1 MIDPDGQCRSDFRI
15 WFGNCG
21 GVSRFGV
28 KMSMKNKVVS
38 CIVIIIVTVCLSLCT
53 RMGIDVERDL
63 KVLRSDSWFDD
74 FYIKEDKVFMKC
86 EITIQN
92 KSNQDRYIKLFA
104 NMEEDANNGLIK
116 SPTVSGYDK
125 EGNDK
130 FFVSANKTKKYFH
143 ATYFHPQHSDCYIKP
158 QPLFYIILISP
169 AIHLSRVSRYR
180 CNVSESP

>member
-1 MIDPDGQCRSDFRI
+1 
-15 WFGNCG
+15 
-21 GVSRFGV
+21 
-28 KMSMKNKVVS
+28 MSMKNKVLS
-38 CIVIIIVTVCLSLCT
+38 CIVIIIVIVCLSLCT

-116 SPTVSGYDK
+116 SPTVSGFDK

-130 FFVSANKTKKYFH
+130 FFVSANTTKKYKVFFVGDF
-143 ATYFHPQHSDCYIKP
+143 AGNTVKQDRNLPVIELVVMKDIVKGKISENKSWSDVVKK
-158 QPLFYIILISP
+158 
-169 AIHLSRVSRYR
+169 
-180 CNVSESP
+180 

>member
-1 MIDPDGQCRSDFRI
+1 
-15 WFGNCG
+15 
-21 GVSRFGV
+21 
-28 KMSMKNKVVS
+28 
-38 CIVIIIVTVCLSLCT
+38 
-53 RMGIDVERDL
+53 MGIDVERDL

-74 FYIKEDKVFMKC
+74 FYIKEDDLNLKINKVFMKC

-130 FFVSANKTKKYFH
+130 FFVSANKTKK
-143 ATYFHPQHSDCYIKP
+143 
-158 QPLFYIILISP
+158 
-169 AIHLSRVSRYR
+169 
-180 CNVSESP
+180 